1 MLKVSLSFWLA
12 NWRCIKKIKNSRVC
26 VCVCECMCLCA
37 YRGGTM
43 YLYSALL
50 YCSNT
55 VKMVYLLNLNL
66 KLGLVLRYEIVQ
78 KLFFVEKFRD
88 FHFCNLLTLGL
99 SAGKVFLINYF
110 RWKWVGVSLF
120 FSHYI
125 AVLCEKLKNILLF
138 ERLEKNVLWRQRQI
152 AIRFQTIDIWNTSKI
167 WKIITNKKRY
177 AL

>member
-12 NWRCIKKIKNSRVC
+12 NWRCIKKIKNSRA
-26 VCVCECMCLCA
+26 CVCECMCLCFC
-37 YRGGTM
+37 RGGTVC
-43 YLYSALL
+43 LYSALP
-50 YCSNT
+50 YCWNT